1 MHAFPIRAF
10 SIQAFSIQV
19 VAPFRLIAA
28 LLMAGGLFGAP
39 SSAAAQSVPNP
50 YVQEVLVKSIL
61 VTLSDA
67 VAYDNFT
74 VLQAKISK
82 PFREQFPPEKLRA
95 VFKDLIDKRAV
106 FDAIVAS
113 PIMPDGEPKI
123 DENGVLRLK
132 GRFETTPKQV
142 KYQLGFIWEN
152 NSVWKLSAVTIDIE

>member
-1 MHAFPIRAF
+1 M
-10 SIQAFSIQV
+10 QAW
-19 VAPFRLIAA
+19 APFRLIAA
-28 LLMAGGLFGAP
+28 ILLTAAIAGAP
-39 SSAAAQSVPNP
+39 SPAPAQQGVPSP
-50 YVQEVLVKSIL
+50 FVQEVLVKSIL

-74 VLQAKISK
+74 VLNAKISK

-106 FDAIVAS
+106 FDAIVAK
-113 PIMPDGEPKI
+113 PIVPDGEAKI

-142 KYQLGFIWEN
+142 KYQLGFIL
-152 NSVWKLSAVTIDIE
+152 SDGLWKLSAVTIDIE